1 MSHWLFKTEPSA
13 YSWDDLVRDGRAVWD
28 GITNPLALKHLRAVR
43 AGDSVILYH
52 TGSERQSVGVARV
65 ISAPYADP
73 KAKDPRRTVLDIA
86 PVAPLPRPV
95 TLEQIKADLAF
106 SEWDLVRLPRL
117 SVVPVPAALW
127 KRLMKLGEYK

>member
-28 GITNPLALKHLRAVR
+28 GITNPLALKNLRTVC

-65 ISAPYADP
+65 IAAPYADP
-73 KAKDPRRTVLDIA
+73 KAKDPRRAVVDIA

-95 TLEQIKADLAF
+95 TLEQLKADPAF
-106 SEWDLVRLPRL
+106 ADWDLLRLPRL
-117 SVVPVPAALW
+117 SVVPVPPALW
-127 KRLMKLGEYK
+127 KRLMKLGEYT